1 MRIVY
6 RSLAA
11 ALTLFATPV
20 LRAQAPA
27 AAPKPG
33 PEHQKLAY
41 FAGRWSESAD
51 IKPGPMGPGGKMT
64 ETSTCE
70 WFSGG
75 FYLVCRSEG
84 RGSSGEIHGLGI
96 LGYSSDRK
104 RYTYYGIDNSGMGGD
119 PAYGDVAGDT
129 WTWEG
134 ESLMGG
140 QTVKGRYVVKQIS
153 PDKYTWKW
161 EMSVAGGAWTPVGE
175 GMDTRIK

>member
-1 MRIVY
+1 MKVAY

-11 ALTLFATPV
+11 VTLLGIAP

-41 FAGRWSESAD
+41 FAGRWSEVGD
-51 IKPGPMGPGGKMT
+51 VKPGPMGPGGTMT
-64 ETSTCE
+64 TTSTCE
-70 WFSGG
+70 WFAGG

-84 RGSSGEIHGLGI
+84 KTPSGETRGLGI
-96 LGYSSDRK
+96 IGYSADRK

-119 PAYGDVAGDT
+119 PSYGELTGDT

-140 QTVKGRYVVKQIS
+140 KPVKGRYTIKQVS
-153 PDKYTWKW
+153 PDSYTWKS
-161 EMSVAGGAWTPVGE
+161 EISVGGGPWTQMAE
-175 GMDTRIK
+175 GTDTRLK